1 MVKIK
6 NKKRLKWA
14 LEQYKDA
21 KTTQKELATFL
32 QITPRRFRQLHT
44 AFTKTGN
51 IPDLGKNLG
60 RPEKSY
66 PEEHRQIILEIY
78 EKYRSNALYLEKII
92 YAEKDIRIPHN
103 WIHMILLEEGL
114 AQEEPN
120 KQKRRKPW
128 IRYERKHSL
137 SAVHLDWHEPS
148 GGPKVCVVE
157 DDASRKILV
166 GGEFEHATEEN
177 TILLMKQVIQKYG
190 YIRVVRESITD
201 HGTQF
206 YANKR
211 DSEGVAQHGYE
222 LFLAEQGIRQI
233 LCRYKHPQSNGKI
246 ERWFGTYEKHRKRF
260 KTFEEFVEWYNNR
273 PHGSLNLRRAETPEM
288 AFWRKL
294 PEEYFY
300 RLAIQFLGW

>member
-14 LEQYKDA
+14 LEHYKNE
-21 KTTQKELATFL
+21 KGTQQEVAGFL

-44 AFTKTGN
+44 AYIKTG
-51 IPDLGKNLG
+51 ILPDLGKNLG
-60 RPEKSY
+60 RPKQPIL
-66 PEEHRQIILEIY
+66 PEHKAIILEKHA
-78 EKYRSNALYLEKII
+78 KYQSNALYLEKVI
-92 YAEKDIRIPHN
+92 YAENQIRIPHN
-103 WIHMILLEEGL
+103 TIHKMLLEQGL
-114 AQEEPN
+114 AQEEPA
-120 KQKRRKPW
+120 KKKRRKKW
-128 IRYERKHSL
+128 IRYEREHSL

-157 DDASRKILV
+157 DDASRKILA
-166 GGEFEHATEEN
+166 GGEFEHATVEN
-177 TILLMKQVIQKYG
+177 TILLMKHVIEKYG
-190 YIRVVRESITD
+190 HIRVVRESITD
-201 HGTQF
+201 HGCQF

-211 DSEGVAQHGYE
+211 DKEGEADHAYE
-222 LFLAEQGIRQI
+222 QFLAEQGIRQI

-273 PHGSLNLRRAETPEM
+273 PHGSLNLRRAETPEI

-300 RLAIQFLGW
+300 RLAVQFLEW